1 MFQDAQKQGLSQNE
15 QEFADLVN
23 TENARL
29 ANRNKD
35 SQAYEE

>member
-1 MFQDAQKQGLSQNE
+1 MFQDAQKQGMNADE

-29 ANRNKD
+29 AAKSKN
-35 SQAYEE
+35 